1 MSIMYIVL
9 NTSYID
15 INWGS
20 HKKCHEGNLLFKYDL
35 VRAEN
40 IKILQEEIH

>member
-1 MSIMYIVL
+1 MYIVL

-35 VRAEN
+35 VHAES